1 MKPSIQRAALS
12 ALLLSATA
20 GIALAENNGRAPDGP
35 QAAAPQAV
43 LVGACTDVTKVN
55 YKSDDNTDKST
66 NSTSFVNVPNGGV
79 SFTQGG
85 TGSSCVIV
93 TFTAEAFAGFSGLL
107 QIRARLDNSS
117 IAAPGIVQLSG
128 DDDEDGDGDWAR
140 AHAFT
145 FIFPSVAPGAHTVH
159 MQFRSVFF
167 FEPVTIHRHTVV
179 VQHR

>member
-1 MKPSIQRAALS
+1 MKPSILGAALS

-20 GIALAENNGRAPDGP
+20 GIAYAENNGRAPAGP

-43 LVGACTDVTKVN
+43 VFGGCTDVTKVN
-55 YKSDDNTDKST
+55 YKSDDSLNKST
-66 NSTSFVNVPNGGV
+66 SSTNFVNLPNGSV

-85 TGSSCVIV
+85 TGSGCVIV
-93 TFTAEAFAGFSGLL
+93 TFAAEAFARVSRIL

-117 IAAPGIVQLSG
+117 VAAPGIVQLSG

-145 FIFPSVAPGAHTVH
+145 FIFPSVAPGAHTVR

-167 FEPVTIHRHTVV
+167 SEPVTIHKHTVV